1 MLDFKTGHYADWAD
15 QPWPTL
21 GGATPREAIRTNDAE
36 TVDLLLKDMEHA
48 EAGLPEAQRFDFS
61 VLRRK
66 LGLGS

>member
-1 MLDFKTGHYADWAD
+1 MQIGPTNRG
-15 QPWPTL
+15 QPWV
-21 GGATPREAIRTNDAE
+21 ARHRAKRFEQMDAE